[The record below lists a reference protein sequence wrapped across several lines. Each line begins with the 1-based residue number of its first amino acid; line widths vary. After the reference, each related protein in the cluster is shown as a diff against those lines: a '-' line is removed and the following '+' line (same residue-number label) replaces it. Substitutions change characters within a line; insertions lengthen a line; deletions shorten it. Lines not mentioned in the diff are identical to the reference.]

1 MWGSQ
6 EQLFRKAYP
15 KPHSSKAS
23 RNVLY
28 QVIMV
33 KALKAM
39 NETMQKLRKYN
50 WLKNS
55 KSFPNCERLR
65 YIWEIKE
72 QVKN

>member
-1 MWGSQ
+1 M
-6 EQLFRKAYP
+6 
-15 KPHSSKAS
+15 
-23 RNVLY
+23 Y

-33 KALKAM
+33 KALKAVS
-39 NETMQKLRKYN
+39 ETMQKLRKYN

-72 QVKN
+72 KAKNQRVRKRKSSQA